1 MKKKKILFTSLIV
14 LILIGSTVMAE
25 EIANNTISENE
36 LQANNITEN
45 NLDNENTVE
54 NENVVNDETNE
65 EIDTENKIE
74 NEISLQSNTE
84 DGEDNIKE
92 GTYRIVSALN
102 PFIGLDIKSGSTA
115 NKANVHVYNYTG
127 VTQAQFELEYLG
139 DGYYKIINVKSG
151 KVLDVANNGKT
162 NGTNVWQYEY
172 NGTDAQKWKFQKTS
186 DGYYNIVSKSSGLV
200 LDIADAKIEC
210 GSNVQVYKINGTNAQ
225 KFQLLNT
232 DVIKSEKVV
241 DEGLYRISSVIKAS
255 SNIDVKSGS
264 ISDKAN
270 IHLWSYEGKDQQK
283 FKLEYNNGYYV
294 IRNLNSNKV
303 LDVANNG
310 KTSGTNVQQYT
321 YNGTDAQK
329 WIIQKTSDGYYN
341 IISKSSGLFL
351 DISNG
356 SASNG
361 ANIQV
366 YSANG
371 TNSQKFNFIFK
382 GATKGEKTLEEGT
395 YRIVT
400 AKNTNVG
407 FDVSSASKV
416 DGGNLQLWE
425 RDNVN
430 QQKFNL
436 VYNGDGTYT
445 IIAVH
450 SGKVLDVANGGI
462 VNKTNVQQYTNNGT
476 DSQKWIIKDLENDIY
491 NIISKKD
498 SMYLDFDDGST
509 ANGTNVKIYEPN
521 GKDAQKFKFEK
532 ISDQSEKPIEDGN
545 YKIAYGPNNNYVL
558 DVKSGSTANKA
569 NVQLWRFDNVMQQKF
584 EVKYIDG
591 YYKIKCIKSNK
602 YLEVDPTNNNVYQNA
617 ESDKDAQKWTIRHTS
632 DGHYTLISKLNGY
645 CLDLNDA
652 KVANGTNIQVYKGNN
667 SNAQK
672 YDFIKVAI
680 GVNIDSSKYPGVQEA
695 VDELAEKH
703 PDWEFEIL
711 YTTLDFDTAVQAEYE
726 YDNKEANL
734 VYTPTYK
741 GDWIAPNP
749 YKEGSWASASFNAI
763 AYFMDPR
770 NFLNDVDVFQFVD
783 LADYEL
789 SGATTDSIQY
799 QIEGTYL
806 DGYAKDIQ
814 NACKAQDINPYYVL
828 ARLIQEQGSKGSLT
842 INMDGGDGKKYFNP
856 FNIGVPHGTDAEI
869 KAAAL
874 KKAKDEGWDTMQ
886 KGLEAGIEFLKDGYI
901 DAKQNTLYLNKF
913 DVNPDSP
920 GSFYTHQYMQN
931 VSAAYSEARI
941 FRGSYEDTNTIDN
954 PIKFIIP
961 VYENMPDKP
970 YDKPTGKGSSE
981 EPEPSSDKGPM
992 NVEVYDIVT
1001 TLKVR
1006 KGPGTKYDEIERL
1019 KNGTVLLSIERLDNG
1034 WQRVITPS
1042 GKEGYCSEKY
1052 LKFIK
1057 DVTNC
1062 NDKVIV
1068 DTKSNIGANVRI
1080 GPGTKY
1086 EKIKA
1091 VPEGSKGIRILKN
1104 KYHADNEWWDIVIF
1118 DDGTKGFVASSSL
1131 KIR

>member
-1 MKKKKILFTSLIV
+1 MKKRYLLLICLIV
-14 LILIGSTVMAE
+14 TIFVGTTVLAG
-25 EIANNTISENE
+25 NNIINDVNITVDENI
-36 LQANNITEN
+36 LQADNE
-45 NLDNENTVE
+45 LDNE
-54 NENVVNDETNE
+54 
-65 EIDTENKIE
+65 EILQE
-74 NEISLQSNTE
+74 NEIENSISME
-84 DGEDNIKE
+84 NIIDEEEQTKAIE
-92 GTYRIVSALN
+92 NPIIKDGTYRIAASAN
-102 PFIGLDIKSGSTA
+102 PFIGLEVEDGSIKS
-115 NKANVHVYNYTG
+115 KANIYMWMYAG
-127 VTQAQFELEYLG
+127 GTQGQFKFEYDET
-139 DGYYKIINVKSG
+139 DGYYTITNVKSG
-151 KVLDVANNGKT
+151 KALDVQSGGMEK
-162 NGTNVWQYEY
+162 GTNVWQYDN
-172 NGTDAQKWKFQKTS
+172 NGTSSQKWKIVKTS
-186 DGYYNIVSKSSGLV
+186 DGYYSFVSKRNNLY
-200 LDIADAKIEC
+200 LDIDNAKVEC
-210 GSNVQVYKINGTNAQ
+210 GGNVQVYTGNGTSSQ
-225 KFQLLNT
+225 KFQILST
-232 DVIKSEKVV
+232 DLIKSDKGVE
-241 DEGLYRISSVIKAS
+241 EGTYRIAS
-255 SNIDVKSGS
+255 ALRNNSNIDIKSKLTEN
-264 ISDKAN
+264 KAN
-270 IHLWSYEGKDQQK
+270 VHLWNFTGGVQQK
-283 FKLEYNNGYYV
+283 FELEYNNGYYTIKNV
-294 IRNLNSNKV
+294 NSGKV
-303 LDVANNG
+303 LDVENAG
-310 KTSGTNVQQYT
+310 LTSGSNVWQYNSNNTSAQQ
-321 YNGTDAQK
+321 
-329 WIIQKTSDGYYN
+329 WIIKEAGNGYYN
-341 IISKSSGLFL
+341 IISRKNGLYLDVSGGLT
-351 DISNG
+351 DNGTNIQVYKANG
-356 SASNG
+356 SNSQKFKFVYKGTPEGGKTIEEGTYRIATYKNSNIGLDVGAARTTNG
-361 ANIQV
+361 ANIQIWQYNDAPQEQFNIV
-366 YSANG
+366 YDGNGYYSIIAIHSGKAVDVDNGGKANSTNVQQYEYNG
-371 TNSQKFNFIFK
+371 TNSQKW
-382 GATKGEKTLEEGT
+382 A
-395 YRIVT
+395 
-400 AKNTNVG
+400 
-407 FDVSSASKV
+407 
-416 DGGNLQLWE
+416 
-425 RDNVN
+425 
-430 QQKFNL
+430 
-436 VYNGDGTYT
+436 
-445 IIAVH
+445 
-450 SGKVLDVANGGI
+450 
-462 VNKTNVQQYTNNGT
+462 
-476 DSQKWIIKDLENDIY
+476 IKDTGDRTY
-491 NIISKKD
+491 NIISKLD
-498 SMYLDFDDGST
+498 SMYLDI
-509 ANGTNVKIYEPN
+509 ANGTVQNGSNVQIYEGN
-521 GKDAQKFKFEK
+521 GTSAQKFKLIK
-532 ISDQSEKPIEDGN
+532 VDSKSERPVEDGN
-545 YKIAYGPNNNYVL
+545 YRIAYGVNNKYGL
-558 DVKSGSTANKA
+558 DVSSGSTSNKA
-569 NVQLWRFDNVMQQKF
+569 NVQLWEYTNVRQQKF
-584 EVKYIDG
+584 EVKYTDG

-617 ESDKDAQKWTIRHTS
+617 ESDKDVQKWTIRRTS
-632 DGHYTLISKLNGY
+632 DGHYSLISKYNGLY
-645 CLDLNDA
+645 LDLDNS
-652 KVANGTNIQVYKGNN
+652 KVANGTNIKVYKNSNN
-667 SNAQK
+667 NAQK

-749 YKEGSWASASFNAI
+749 YKEGSLASASFNAI

-856 FNIGVPHGTDAEI
+856 FNIGAPHGTDAEI

-931 VSAAYSEARI
+931 VSAAYTEARI

-981 EPEPSSDKGPM
+981 EPETSSDKGPM

-1042 GKEGYCSEKY
+1042 GKEGYCSGEY

-1104 KYHADNEWWDIVIF
+1104 KYHADDEWWDIVIF

>member
-1 MKKKKILFTSLIV
+1 MRKRYLLLICLITIIFVGTTV
-14 LILIGSTVMAE
+14 LAE
-25 EIANNTISENE
+25 NNAINDINITLNENI
-36 LQANNITEN
+36 LQADNK
-45 NLDNENTVE
+45 LDNE
-54 NENVVNDETNE
+54 
-65 EIDTENKIE
+65 EIIQE
-74 NEISLQSNTE
+74 NEIENSISMENIIDEEEQTKDIE
-84 DGEDNIKE
+84 DPIIKE
-92 GTYRIVSALN
+92 GTYRIAASSN
-102 PFIGLDIKSGSTA
+102 PFIGFEVEEGSTKS
-115 NKANVHVYNYTG
+115 KANIYMWMYTG
-127 VTQAQFELEYLG
+127 GTQGQFKFEYDET
-139 DGYYKIINVKSG
+139 DGYYTITNVKSG
-151 KVLDVANNGKT
+151 KALDVQSGGMEK
-162 NGTNVWQYEY
+162 GTNVWQYDN
-172 NGTDAQKWKFQKTS
+172 NGTSSQKWKIEKTS
-186 DGYYNIVSKSSGLV
+186 DGYYSFVSKRNNLY
-200 LDIADAKIEC
+200 LDIDNAKVEC
-210 GSNVQVYKINGTNAQ
+210 GGNVQVYTGNGTSSQ
-225 KFQLLNT
+225 KFQILST
-232 DVIKSEKVV
+232 DLIKSDKGVE
-241 DEGLYRISSVIKAS
+241 EGTYRIAS
-255 SNIDVKSGS
+255 ALRNNSNIDIKSKS
-264 ISDKAN
+264 TEDKAN
-270 IHLWSYEGKDQQK
+270 VHLWNFTGGVQQK
-283 FKLEYNNGYYV
+283 FELEYNNGYYTIKNV
-294 IRNLNSNKV
+294 NSGKV
-303 LDVANNG
+303 LDVENAEL
-310 KTSGTNVQQYT
+310 TSGSNVWQYNSNNTSAQQ
-321 YNGTDAQK
+321 
-329 WIIQKTSDGYYN
+329 WIIKEAGNGYYN
-341 IISKSSGLFL
+341 IISRKNGLYLDVSGGLT
-351 DISNG
+351 DNGTNIQVYKANG
-356 SASNG
+356 SNSQKFKFVYKGTPEGGKTIEEGTYRIATYKNSNIGLDVGAARTTNG
-361 ANIQV
+361 ANIQIWQYNDAPQEQFNIV
-366 YSANG
+366 YDGNGYYSIIAIHSGKAVDVDNGEKANSTNVQQYEYNG
-371 TNSQKFNFIFK
+371 TNSQKWAIK
-382 GATKGEKTLEEGT
+382 DT
-395 YRIVT
+395 
-400 AKNTNVG
+400 
-407 FDVSSASKV
+407 
-416 DGGNLQLWE
+416 
-425 RDNVN
+425 
-430 QQKFNL
+430 
-436 VYNGDGTYT
+436 GDG
-445 IIAVH
+445 
-450 SGKVLDVANGGI
+450 K
-462 VNKTNVQQYTNNGT
+462 
-476 DSQKWIIKDLENDIY
+476 Y
-491 NIISKKD
+491 NIISKLD
-498 SMYLDFDDGST
+498 SMYLDI
-509 ANGTNVKIYEPN
+509 ANGTVQNGSNVQIYEGN
-521 GKDAQKFKFEK
+521 GTSAQKFKLIK
-532 ISDQSEKPIEDGN
+532 VDSKSERPVEDGN
-545 YKIAYGPNNNYVL
+545 YRIAYGVNNKYGL
-558 DVKSGSTANKA
+558 DVSSGSTSNKA
-569 NVQLWRFDNVMQQKF
+569 NVQLWEYTNVRQQKF
-584 EVKYIDG
+584 EVKYTDG

-617 ESDKDAQKWTIRHTS
+617 ESDKDVQKWTIRRTS
-632 DGHYTLISKLNGY
+632 DGHYSLISKYNGLY
-645 CLDLNDA
+645 LDLDNS
-652 KVANGTNIQVYKGNN
+652 KVANGTNIKVYKNSNN
-667 SNAQK
+667 NAQK

-726 YDNKEANL
+726 YKNKKANL

-981 EPEPSSDKGPM
+981 EPETSSDKGPM

-1006 KGPGTKYDEIERL
+1006 KGPGTKYDEVERL

-1042 GKEGYCSEKY
+1042 GKEGYCSGEY

-1104 KYHADNEWWDIVIF
+1104 KYHADKEWWDIVIF